1 MNEINLA
8 LHQHN
13 TSRNHSTTATQ
24 GAASR
29 SSDNGEE
36 TSGRPRVGAGA
47 HGRRRACV
55 AAGARGRRRERRE
68 RREAGGGGRGRRRE
82 RVEAAGEGG
91 GGRGRRFWAAV
102 VLRSARLCRVQITHR
117 IKKSPKPVEYLKEKY

>member
-29 SSDNGEE
+29 SSDNGAE
-36 TSGRPRVGAGA
+36 TSGRRPRETAG
-47 HGRRRACV
+47 
-55 AAGARGRRRERRE
+55 
-68 RREAGGGGRGRRRE
+68 AGGGGSGWRRQAR
-82 RVEAAGEGG
+82 EAAGAGG
-91 GGRGRRFWAAV
+91 GFGRLSCCVVRGFAAFR
-102 VLRSARLCRVQITHR
+102 LRTAS
-117 IKKSPKPVEYLKEKY
+117 KSHQNLLNI

>member
-36 TSGRPRVGAGA
+36 TSGGRPRE
-47 HGRRRACV
+47 
-55 AAGARGRRRERRE
+55 AAR
-68 RREAGGGGRGRRRE
+68 AGGGRERLERE
-82 RVEAAGEGG
+82 RVEA

>member
-29 SSDNGEE
+29 SSDNGAE
-36 TSGRPRVGAGA
+36 TSDGRGW
-47 HGRRRACV
+47 RRA
-55 AAGARGRRRERRE
+55 REAV
-68 RREAGGGGRGRRRE
+68 EAGGGFGRLSCYVVRGF
-82 RVEAAGEGG
+82 AA
-91 GGRGRRFWAAV
+91 FDNNQPPQ
-102 VLRSARLCRVQITHR
+102 L
-117 IKKSPKPVEYLKEKY
+117 